1 MEAQWNPANAVEKE
15 LVAALEAGESK
26 RFAEVVLSAPLYLP
40 ILPAQGTEQRRELNE
55 YLPLGRMHVLAFTA
69 REGLARVLEPFSMGH
84 REISAAALMQHWPHP
99 DYVLALNFDLPIGVI
114 MAPDSLTRMAA
125 GEEFLLP
132 AEDAEAVLQ
141 AQIRHRCLADLG
153 GDPGGAGPANE
164 LEAALAEAI
173 ARQDFEAY
181 LAALIDA
188 DVLLPLTAPISEDGE
203 FPWLL
208 TGPALPAFTSEELL
222 RRTAPGI
229 EHFTRLPF
237 LVLAANWPAERPA
250 LCLNPGSSTEL
261 ISGAE
266 VLDEILAGAADA
278 LAEVTE
284 TG

>member
-40 ILPAQGTEQRRELNE
+40 VLPAQGTDMRRELNE
-55 YLPLGRMHVLAFTA
+55 YLPLERRHVLAFTS
-69 REGLARVLEPFSMGH
+69 REGLARALEPFALGH
-84 REISAAALMQHWPHP
+84 REISATTLMQHWPHP
-99 DYVLALNFDLPIGVI
+99 DYVLALNFDLPIGVV

-132 AEDAEAVLQ
+132 AEDAEAVVQ
-141 AQIRHRCLADLG
+141 AQIRRRCLAELG
-153 GDPGGAGPANE
+153 GDPGDAGPANE

-173 ARQDFEAY
+173 AEQDFESY
-181 LAALIDA
+181 LATLISA
-188 DVLLPLTAPISEDGE
+188 DVLLPLTAPITEDRD
-203 FPWLL
+203 FPWLI
-208 TGPALPAFTSEELL
+208 TGTALPAFTSEELL
-222 RRTAPGI
+222 HRTAPGI

-250 LCLNPGSSTEL
+250 LCLNPGSGTEL
-261 ISGAE
+261 ISSAE
-266 VLDEILAGAADA
+266 ILDEILAGAADA
-278 LAEVTE
+278 LTE